1 LTRTIGP
8 VIGTQPWL
16 CASDLFLFS
25 YARVRLHL
33 AGSLIS
39 CAPEL
44 PFFLPHAPQLAHAE
58 MDYLVEDVVIG
69 CLAPVSAEYRVTG
82 VRTFV
87 LSQNGVVDEKDFGS
101 QAVDEFKMMAAVQ
114 RLQALDSGL

>member
-1 LTRTIGP
+1 
-8 VIGTQPWL
+8 
-16 CASDLFLFS
+16 
-25 YARVRLHL
+25 
-33 AGSLIS
+33 
-39 CAPEL
+39 
-44 PFFLPHAPQLAHAE
+44 